1 LNIDDAARWKIT
13 TIAGIALSL
22 VTQETVFEAYLK
34 KQGYNHV
41 LGRHFFS
48 LLNKTASPVFALDRL
63 AQSPFPE
70 AQVSKI
76 NSTEAPKSAHPG
88 LACEGAVPWLYLAD
102 RKELSTGGIDTVYR
116 LETAGGK
123 APATCKGL
131 KRSFEVQYAAQC
143 KQITS
148 QIILALITPID
159 WIYGPGQI

>member
-1 LNIDDAARWKIT
+1 M
-13 TIAGIALSL
+13 ALSL
-22 VTQETVFEAYLK
+22 VTQRTVFEAYLK

-41 LGRHFFS
+41 LGRHFFT

-76 NSTEAPKSAHPG
+76 NSTDAPKSAYPG

-131 KRSFEVQYAAQC
+131 TRSFEVQYAAQC

-148 QIILALITPID
+148 HFISALITPID
-159 WIYGPGQI
+159 WIYGPGQV